1 MLNPDNRKFFY
12 KFFLWINAVL
22 YIVAGINHF
31 VSTDPYYAIMPKWL
45 PAHSFL
51 IFISG
56 AIEII
61 LGIMLLFSKT
71 RKPAAILIIFMLIA
85 FLPAHIYMIQIAPF
99 MLGKILVT
107 PFIAWARLPFQV
119 LFICWAWYYYRN
131 LGK

>member
-1 MLNPDNRKFFY
+1 MLNPDNRTFAY
-12 KFFLWINAVL
+12 KLILWIYAVF

-31 VSTDPYYAIMPKWL
+31 VSTEAYYAIMPKWL

-51 IFISG
+51 IFLSG

-71 RKPAAILIIFMLIA
+71 RKLASISIILMLIA

-107 PFIAWARLPFQV
+107 PFITWTRLPLQV

-131 LGK
+131 SLK